1 MMSGVQF
8 KTMQRDD
15 LPIALDWAAA
25 EGWNPGL
32 EDAAA
37 IWETDPRGFFLAEV
51 EGRAA
56 AAISVVNHS
65 SDFAFLGLYLCLP
78 EFRGKGIG
86 YGLWTHALQHAGE
99 RVVGLDGVPDQQAN
113 YRKSGFDLTAQ
124 TYRYLGVLDGQMSSD
139 LRSAERSDLETL
151 VELEAQA
158 NGYSKPAFLSNWI
171 ADTATR
177 KTLVLGEAPCGF
189 ATIRACQSG
198 HKIGPVIAETLED
211 AEVIIRGLI
220 QLVDAKDVMID
231 VPDDC
236 APLMDFCKA
245 HGMTVAFNTARMYR
259 GAAPK
264 PGALLRTI
272 ATMELG

>member
-1 MMSGVQF
+1 MSGVQF

-15 LPIALDWAAA
+15 LPIALDWAAG

-32 EDAAA
+32 EDATAF
-37 IWETDPRGFFLAEV
+37 WESDPHGFFLAEV
-51 EGRAA
+51 EGRAV

-78 EFRGKGIG
+78 KFRGKGIG
-86 YGLWTHALQHAGE
+86 YGLWKHALRHAGG
-99 RVVGLDGVPDQQAN
+99 RIVGLDGVPDQQAN
-113 YRKSGFDLTAQ
+113 YRKSGFDLTGQ
-124 TYRYLGVLDGQMSSD
+124 TYRYLGVLDGRTSND
-139 LRSAERSDLETL
+139 LRSVEHSDLETL
-151 VELEAQA
+151 VELDFRA
-158 NGYSKPAFLSNWI
+158 NGYSKPAFLRNWI
-171 ADTATR
+171 TDSATR
-177 KTLVLGEAPCGF
+177 KTLVLGEVPRGF

-211 AEVIIRGLI
+211 AEALVRGVV
-220 QLVDAKDVMID
+220 QLVEANEVMID
-231 VPDDC
+231 VADDC
-236 APLMDFCKA
+236 APLMNFCKTQ
-245 HGMTVAFNTARMYR
+245 GMTVAFNTARMYR